1 MYFVVAT
8 TTHTRLSA
16 CTGGSHNHGGFFM
29 YSHGAFGGPHPQ
41 LALPPACGAP
51 ALPDLTPPTFPTPD
65 IRTSAKCAKH
75 NVLRVG
81 RNACRTRVG
90 DRHLRAMGTEGCLG
104 RFRLSC
110 FDSNEL

>member
-1 MYFVVAT
+1 MAAF
-8 TTHTRLSA
+8 
-16 CTGGSHNHGGFFM
+16 FFM

-51 ALPDLTPPTFPTPD
+51 ALPDVTPPTFPTPD